1 LLPEPPFFDERRETF
16 PDFFVEEVRL
26 EAAAARNVLLEP
38 LRDDPPFVL
47 READFVPPRLDER
60 AVEADFVERADDRDV
75 AFEPEREAALRP
87 DFAAVRLVLFEP
99 EREADFVDFAADLR
113 VDFAALLALV
123 RFVAVFLAPDF
134 LALLRAVDLVPLFF
148 AALFVPE
155 VREDFAALLVPVF
168 LAVLFVP
175 DLEPLFFALLFV
187 PDRELDFAAVL
198 EPLFFAAD
206 FVPPLLRAPELLL
219 RLPLL
224 FRDEPLRER
233 LLLLDVE
240 LVDEPPEPDSFC
252 MVSDLSS
259 VAITASLHG
268 SSRENRHA

>member
-1 LLPEPPFFDERRETF
+1 MLPEPPFLDERRETF

-60 AVEADFVERADDRDV
+60 ADEPDFVERADDRDV
-75 AFEPEREAALRP
+75 VFEPEREAALRP

-99 EREADFVDFAADLR
+99 EGEADFVDFAADLR

-123 RFVAVFLAPDF
+123 RLAADF
-134 LALLRAVDLVPLFF
+134 LALLRAVDLVPLFL

-155 VREDFAALLVPVF
+155 VREDFAALLVPDF